1 MKKIFIISGFSGSGK
16 GTLVNKIM
24 EKRSDIKVVK
34 PYTTRPK
41 RSEDDFYNFVSE
53 AEFDELEKNNLLLES
68 NTYNGFRYGR
78 LLQMF

>member
-16 GTLVNKIM
+16 GTLVNKVM

-34 PYTTRPK
+34 SYTTRPK
-41 RSEDDFYNFVSE
+41 RSEDDFYNFVSG